1 MVVPLPDVAVSPHTV
16 FIISPANLGGDRARL
31 LFRDGAASELARRV
45 RSPGGAPLSDVFSF
59 ISSLYFRGKV
69 TYARAFGRPPA
80 GLDGALVITP
90 GEGLVPAHEPLT
102 LERMSTWAGV
112 DVDDRNDAF
121 TAPLVSAVEALE
133 RAHGATTR
141 FVLLGSVASNKYV
154 RPLVRVF
161 GDHLLFP
168 SQFVGRGDMSRGGLL
183 MRAVRAA
190 TELDYVPVEGA
201 VRHGRRPPRLESR
214 RSSESSGRK

>member
-1 MVVPLPDVAVSPHTV
+1 M
-16 FIISPANLGGDRARL
+16 FIISPANLGGERARL
-31 LFRDGAASELARRV
+31 LFREGAASELARRV
-45 RSPGGAPLSDVFSF
+45 RSPGGAPLADVFSF

-69 TYARAFGRPPA
+69 TYARAFGRPPH
-80 GLDGALVITP
+80 GLEAALVITP
-90 GEGLVPAHEPLT
+90 GDGLVPAHEPLT
-102 LERMSTWAGV
+102 LERMSVWAGV
-112 DVDDRNDAF
+112 DVDDRNEVF
-121 TAPLVSAVEALE
+121 TAPLVAAVEALE

-183 MRAVRAA
+183 LRAVRAGA
-190 TELDYVPVEGA
+190 ELDYLPVEGA
-201 VRHGRRPPRLESR
+201 VRHGQRPPRLEAR
-214 RSSESSGRK
+214 RSRS